1 MQTIFIH
8 LINGEKFYNNL
19 AFLNHK
25 TITKVTL
32 NKKKVFTFKKT
43 SEQFVIQSKDKYYD
57 SASPLLDQI
66 VKENNLGHV
75 SNFSISNNP
84 ISNMSSYDAIST
96 TSIDQSSMHSLVDKS
111 PVDNL
116 LSFID
121 SLSQFIEFR
130 HQMMKLQLTFQYLFD
145 WTISTLKVQ
154 P

>member
-25 TITKVTL
+25 TI
-32 NKKKVFTFKKT
+32 
-43 SEQFVIQSKDKYYD
+43 SKDKYYD

-66 VKENNLGHV
+66 VKENSLGRAV
-75 SNFSISNNP
+75 ASSF
-84 ISNMSSYDAIST
+84 SNMSSYDAISN
-96 TSIDQSSMHSLVDKS
+96 TSLEGSVHSIIDKA

-116 LSFID
+116 LGFID

-130 HQMMKLQLTFQYLFD
+130 HQMMKLYFYFRYFKLYFN
-145 WTISTLKVQ
+145 
-154 P
+154 